1 MAKIHSII
9 SRQDEE
15 MIYPLERENRTTN
28 DYIEYNII
36 TNGVKV
42 FDVITLSIEQRN
54 SSQYREIYTRDN
66 I

>member
-1 MAKIHSII
+1 
-9 SRQDEE
+9 
-15 MIYPLERENRTTN
+15 MIYPFERENRTTN